1 MKDKKK
7 YDLFVK
13 TLVLYISL
21 IVAIVLVVI
30 GLFYYVFSI
39 PEPNGLSLAAW
50 PQRFTDN
57 FSDWTTYEDGEIKV
71 RETGRKRLD
80 EYGLWVQFINEE
92 GIEVFS
98 HNKPSSYPAKYSVSE
113 LFSLTKAGYQ
123 NGYTV
128 FMSTTGE
135 DDSGCCYLIGFPY
148 NIGSYPLWYNG
159 QRIMRLS
166 PVARIPVIAGLIIL
180 AVVLFA
186 HSIWL
191 SGKLSKVSRG
201 IGELSERK
209 YKKINEK
216 GSFGSVFETL
226 NKVDEDLR
234 NADKLKEE
242 TENARKE
249 WITNIT
255 HDLKTPLSPVKG
267 YAELLADGTYRTD
280 EEVGEYGRI
289 ILRNTDHVERLI
301 NDLKLTYQLDSGS
314 LPLSLQKVPVTRLVK
329 EWVIDIINDPAFSS
343 RDISFEGDEDIMIT
357 ADPSLLRRA
366 VTNILVNALT
376 HNPDD
381 TKIKV
386 TVTCRDMVI
395 ISVKDNGNGINEDEL
410 KDLFNRYYR
419 GTGTSQK
426 PEGSGL
432 GLAIARQIVNLHG
445 GDIKALSKQG
455 EGTEVIVSLPVEDLQ
470 KLRQN

>member
-21 IVAIVLVVI
+21 IVAIVLVLI

-57 FSDWTTYEDGEIKV
+57 FSWWTEYEDGEVKV
-71 RETGRKRLD
+71 SDTGLKRLD
-80 EYGLWVQFINEE
+80 EYGLWIQFVDGDGNE
-92 GIEVFS
+92 IFS
-98 HNKPSSYPAKYSVSE
+98 HNKPSSYPSKYDVSE
-113 LFSLTKAGYQ
+113 LFSLTKNGYQ

-135 DDSGCCYLIGFPY
+135 DDGGCYLIGFPY
-148 NIGSYPLWYNG
+148 NIGYYPVWYNG
-159 QRIMRLS
+159 QRVMRLS
-166 PVARIPVIAGLIIL
+166 PVARIPVIAGLLIL
-180 AVVLFA
+180 AGVLFA

-201 IGELSERK
+201 ISELSDRK
-209 YKKINEK
+209 YKKVKEK
-216 GSFGSVFETL
+216 GSFGGVFETL
-226 NKVDEDLR
+226 NKVDDDLR

-242 TENARKE
+242 TETARKD

-267 YAELLADGTYRTD
+267 YAELLADGTYKTV
-280 EEVGEYGRI
+280 EEVAEYGRI
-289 ILRNTDHVERLI
+289 ILKNTDRVERLI
-301 NDLKLTYQLDSGS
+301 NDLKLTYQLDSGA
-314 LPLSLQKVPVTRLVK
+314 LPLSLEKVSLTRLVK
-329 EWVIDIINDPAFSS
+329 EWVIDIINDPAFST

-366 VTNILVNALT
+366 VSNIVINALT
-376 HNPDD
+376 HNPED
-381 TKIKV
+381 TKVKV
-386 TVTCRDMVI
+386 TVTCKEMVL
-395 ISVKDNGNGINEDEL
+395 ISVKDNGVGIDESEL

-419 GTGTSQK
+419 GTGTDQK

-432 GLAIARQIVNLHG
+432 GLAIAKQIVNLHG
-445 GDIKALSKQG
+445 GDIKAVSRPG
-455 EGTEVIVSLPVEDLQ
+455 EGTDFIISLPIEDQ
-470 KLRQN
+470 KN